1 SFCLGGR
8 CPEGRRLMAAWGNF
22 TTRLQKLDV
31 IPGPKYRALAKPR
44 SYHFRVENCRDELHI
59 ETGCLGLDKS

>member
-1 SFCLGGR
+1 
-8 CPEGRRLMAAWGNF
+8 MAAWGNF